1 MSEGQFLT
9 KGILGILKHS
19 GVKSSKKDESNASK
33 LSNIS
38 VQYYYK
44 MKPKESLQDS
54 AQYIIDNID
63 TSNNNIRK
71 PDFFLYDYE
80 IIGKVITRKIKH
92 MVSSLEA
99 FIILKET
106 ENPADENPDDNNKKI
121 THFMGL
127 NFNKELTI
135 DKKYN
140 FNNEPMEERTV
151 FGESGL
157 IQHANKYPTLYN
169 HLFGLPEFEITDDK
183 LNLKY
188 TIYNKRFYD
197 DI

>member
-1 MSEGQFLT
+1 MSAEQVAT
-9 KGILGILKHS
+9 KVIGFGLGISKS
-19 GVKSSKKDESNASK
+19 VGESSKKDESNATT
-33 LSNIS
+33 LSNMS

-44 MKPKESLQDS
+44 MKPKESEQDIS

-71 PDFFLYDYE
+71 PDSFLYDYE

-106 ENPADENPDDNNKKI
+106 ENPADNNKKI

-135 DKKYN
+135 DKN
-140 FNNEPMEERTV
+140 
-151 FGESGL
+151 
-157 IQHANKYPTLYN
+157 PTLYN
-169 HLFGLPEFEITDDK
+169 HLFGVPEFEITDDN

>member
-1 MSEGQFLT
+1 M
-9 KGILGILKHS
+9 
-19 GVKSSKKDESNASK
+19 
-33 LSNIS
+33 S

-44 MKPKESLQDS
+44 MKPKESEQDIS

-106 ENPADENPDDNNKKI
+106 ENPDDNDKKI

-169 HLFGLPEFEITDDK
+169 HLFGLPEFEIADDN

-188 TIYNKRFYD
+188 KIYNKRFYD

>member
-1 MSEGQFLT
+1 
-9 KGILGILKHS
+9 
-19 GVKSSKKDESNASK
+19 
-33 LSNIS
+33 
-38 VQYYYK
+38 
-44 MKPKESLQDS
+44 
-54 AQYIIDNID
+54 
-63 TSNNNIRK
+63 
-71 PDFFLYDYE
+71 
-80 IIGKVITRKIKH
+80 
-92 MVSSLEA
+92 MVSSLKA

-106 ENPADENPDDNNKKI
+106 ENPADENPADNDKKI

-169 HLFGLPEFEITDDK
+169 HLFELPEFEIADDN

-188 TIYNKRFYD
+188 KIYNKRFYD

>member
-1 MSEGQFLT
+1 M
-9 KGILGILKHS
+9 
-19 GVKSSKKDESNASK
+19 
-33 LSNIS
+33 S

-44 MKPKESLQDS
+44 IKPKETKYQDIS

-63 TSNNNIRK
+63 TDNNNRK

-80 IIGKVITRKIKH
+80 IIGKVITRKIKR

-106 ENPADENPDDNNKKI
+106 ENPDDNNKKI

-169 HLFGLPEFEITDDK
+169 HLFGLPEFEIADD
-183 LNLKY
+183 NLKY
-188 TIYNKRFYD
+188 KIYNKRFYD

>member
-1 MSEGQFLT
+1 M
-9 KGILGILKHS
+9 
-19 GVKSSKKDESNASK
+19 
-33 LSNIS
+33 S

-44 MKPKESLQDS
+44 IKPKETKYQDIS
-54 AQYIIDNID
+54 AQNIIDNID
-63 TSNNNIRK
+63 TDNKIRK

-106 ENPADENPDDNNKKI
+106 ENPDDNDDNNKKI

-135 DKKYN
+135 D
-140 FNNEPMEERTV
+140 
-151 FGESGL
+151 
-157 IQHANKYPTLYN
+157 KYPTLYN

>member
-1 MSEGQFLT
+1 
-9 KGILGILKHS
+9 
-19 GVKSSKKDESNASK
+19 
-33 LSNIS
+33 
-38 VQYYYK
+38 
-44 MKPKESLQDS
+44 MKPKESEQDIS
-54 AQYIIDNID
+54 AQYIIDNIDTSNNNID

-106 ENPADENPDDNNKKI
+106 ENPDDNDDNDKKI

-135 DKKYN
+135 D
-140 FNNEPMEERTV
+140 
-151 FGESGL
+151 
-157 IQHANKYPTLYN
+157 KYPTLYN

>member
-1 MSEGQFLT
+1 M
-9 KGILGILKHS
+9 
-19 GVKSSKKDESNASK
+19 
-33 LSNIS
+33 S

-44 MKPKESLQDS
+44 IKPKETKYQDIS

-63 TSNNNIRK
+63 TDNKIRK

-135 DKKYN
+135 DKN
-140 FNNEPMEERTV
+140 
-151 FGESGL
+151 
-157 IQHANKYPTLYN
+157 PTLYN

>member
-1 MSEGQFLT
+1 MSAEEQVAT
-9 KGILGILKHS
+9 KGI
-19 GVKSSKKDESNASK
+19 GVKSSKKDESNATK
-33 LSNIS
+33 LSNMS

-44 MKPKESLQDS
+44 MKPMEPKYQKIT

-63 TSNNNIRK
+63 TSYNKIINS
-71 PDFFLYDYE
+71 DFFLYDYE

-106 ENPADENPDDNNKKI
+106 ENPDDENPDDNNKKI
-121 THFMGL
+121 IHFMGL

-140 FNNEPMEERTV
+140 FNNEPMEQRTV

-188 TIYNKRFYD
+188 KIYNKRFYD

>member
-1 MSEGQFLT
+1 M
-9 KGILGILKHS
+9 S
-19 GVKSSKKDESNASK
+19 GVESSKKDESNATK
-33 LSNIS
+33 LSNMS

-44 MKPKESLQDS
+44 IKPMETKYQKIS
-54 AQYIIDNID
+54 AQNIIDNID
-63 TSNNNIRK
+63 TDTNIRK
-71 PDFFLYDYE
+71 PYIFLYDYE

-106 ENPADENPDDNNKKI
+106 ENPADNNKKI

-135 DKKYN
+135 DKN
-140 FNNEPMEERTV
+140 
-151 FGESGL
+151 
-157 IQHANKYPTLYN
+157 PTLYN
-169 HLFGLPEFEITDDK
+169 HLFGVPEFEITDDK

>member
-1 MSEGQFLT
+1 MDILPIVQSALRAKSALGVQSE
-9 KGILGILKHS
+9 LGIFDNISKNS
-19 GVKSSKKDESNASK
+19 VGESSKKDESNATK
-33 LSNIS
+33 LSNMS

-44 MKPKESLQDS
+44 MKPKESEQDIS

-106 ENPADENPDDNNKKI
+106 ENPDDNNKKI

-135 DKKYN
+135 D
-140 FNNEPMEERTV
+140 
-151 FGESGL
+151 
-157 IQHANKYPTLYN
+157 KYPTLYN

>member
-1 MSEGQFLT
+1 M
-9 KGILGILKHS
+9 
-19 GVKSSKKDESNASK
+19 
-33 LSNIS
+33 S

-44 MKPKESLQDS
+44 IKPKETKYQDIS

-63 TSNNNIRK
+63 TDNKIRK

-106 ENPADENPDDNNKKI
+106 ENPDDNDDNNKKI

-135 DKKYN
+135 D
-140 FNNEPMEERTV
+140 
-151 FGESGL
+151 
-157 IQHANKYPTLYN
+157 KYPTLYN

>member
-1 MSEGQFLT
+1 MSLLT
-9 KGILGILKHS
+9 PNISERVGE
-19 GVKSSKKDESNASK
+19 SSKKDESNATK

-44 MKPKESLQDS
+44 MKPKESEQDIS

-63 TSNNNIRK
+63 TSNNKIRK

-106 ENPADENPDDNNKKI
+106 ENPDDENPADENPDDNDKKI
-121 THFMGL
+121 THFIGL

>member
-1 MSEGQFLT
+1 MDILPIVQSALRAKSALGVQSE
-9 KGILGILKHS
+9 LGIFDNISKNS
-19 GVKSSKKDESNASK
+19 VGESSKKDESNATK
-33 LSNIS
+33 LSNMS

-44 MKPKESLQDS
+44 MKPKESEQDIS

-99 FIILKET
+99 FIILKEKKNPDD
-106 ENPADENPDDNNKKI
+106 ENPADENPADNNKKI

-135 DKKYN
+135 D
-140 FNNEPMEERTV
+140 
-151 FGESGL
+151 
-157 IQHANKYPTLYN
+157 KYPTLYN

>member
-1 MSEGQFLT
+1 MSAEEQVAT
-9 KGILGILKHS
+9 KGIVGE
-19 GVKSSKKDESNASK
+19 SSKKDESNATK
-33 LSNIS
+33 LSNMS

-44 MKPKESLQDS
+44 MKPKETEQDDIS

-63 TSNNNIRK
+63 TSYNKIINS
-71 PDFFLYDYE
+71 DFFLYDYE

-121 THFMGL
+121 IHFMGL

-140 FNNEPMEERTV
+140 FNNEPMEQRTV

>member
-1 MSEGQFLT
+1 MSAEQLLT
-9 KGILGILKHS
+9 KGIVGE
-19 GVKSSKKDESNASK
+19 SSKKDESNATK
-33 LSNIS
+33 LSNMS

-44 MKPKESLQDS
+44 MKPKESEQDIS

-71 PDFFLYDYE
+71 RDFFLYDYE

-106 ENPADENPDDNNKKI
+106 ENPADENPADNDKKI

-169 HLFGLPEFEITDDK
+169 HLFGLPEFEIDDDN

>member
-1 MSEGQFLT
+1 MSAVQLLT
-9 KGILGILKHS
+9 KGIGFGLGISRMS
-19 GVKSSKKDESNASK
+19 GVESSKKDESNASK

-44 MKPKESLQDS
+44 MKPKESEQDIS

-71 PDFFLYDYE
+71 RDFFLYDYE

-121 THFMGL
+121 THFIGL

-135 DKKYN
+135 D
-140 FNNEPMEERTV
+140 
-151 FGESGL
+151 
-157 IQHANKYPTLYN
+157 KYPTLYN
-169 HLFGLPEFEITDDK
+169 HLFGLPEFEIADDN

>member
-1 MSEGQFLT
+1 M
-9 KGILGILKHS
+9 
-19 GVKSSKKDESNASK
+19 
-33 LSNIS
+33 S

-44 MKPKESLQDS
+44 IKPKETKYQDIS

-63 TSNNNIRK
+63 TDNKIRK

-135 DKKYN
+135 DKN
-140 FNNEPMEERTV
+140 
-151 FGESGL
+151 
-157 IQHANKYPTLYN
+157 PTLYN
-169 HLFGLPEFEITDDK
+169 HLFGLPEFEITDDN